1 MQNQINLSPISQF
14 VQQVRS
20 AEQTQSKEVKISIQ
34 QARALVLTLTE
45 CVDKINRDYETLLT
59 DLKSSFDSDVISVSM
74 DGGGFEDKK

>member
-20 AEQTQSKEVKISIQ
+20 AEQTQSKEVKLSIQ
-34 QARALVLTLTE
+34 QARALALTLTE
-45 CVDKINRDYETLLT
+45 CVDKINRDYETLLK
-59 DLKSSFDSDVISVSM
+59 DLKSSFDTDIISVSM